1 MDQAA
6 ITKRLEELEH
16 SIWGNA
22 KPGLLRDVDKI
33 KGDLYADPSTG
44 SKGLV
49 KDVHEIKAMVTELRG
64 VARFGKAAVAI
75 IGGLL
80 VFLQLAD
87 KLGWFSMVG
96 P

>member
-33 KGDLYADPSTG
+33 KGDLYRNPDTG
-44 SKGLV
+44 EQGLV
-49 KDVHEIKAMVTELRG
+49 ADVRQIKTMVTELRG

-75 IGGLL
+75 IGGAL
-80 VFLQLAD
+80 VLLQLAD
-87 KLGWFSMVG
+87 KLGWFT